1 MKVGLLDVFQKIAP
15 DVTGIVRERYLL
27 LRHISDAQPVGR
39 RSLATLSGLSERVV
53 RAHVDVLR
61 RNGIVRFTT
70 AGIELEAEG
79 QRLMPELL
87 DCFVHLNNLDDMQ
100 KQIRKELQLEHV
112 YGRVGRKVAGSI
124 DRCGYRAGTRGS
136 GESCETSG

>member
-15 DVTGIVRERYLL
+15 DVMGIVRERYLL

-61 RNGIVRFTT
+61 R
-70 AGIELEAEG
+70 
-79 QRLMPELL
+79 
-87 DCFVHLNNLDDMQ
+87 
-100 KQIRKELQLEHV
+100 K
-112 YGRVGRKVAGSI
+112 
-124 DRCGYRAGTRGS
+124 
-136 GESCETSG
+136 